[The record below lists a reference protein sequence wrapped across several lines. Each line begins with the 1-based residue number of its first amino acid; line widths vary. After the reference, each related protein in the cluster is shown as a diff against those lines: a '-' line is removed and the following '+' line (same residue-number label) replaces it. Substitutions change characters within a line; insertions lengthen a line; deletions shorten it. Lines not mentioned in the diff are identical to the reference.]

1 MKKSLLTY
9 MVVSMV
15 PTLNLK
21 YLAGTLDLNDSE
33 QVNSWLKTT
42 RINGLAPVTKTTSK

>member
-15 PTLNLK
+15 STLNLK
-21 YLAGTLDLNDSE
+21 YLAGSLNVNNIE
-33 QVNSWLKTT
+33 HVNSWLKTT